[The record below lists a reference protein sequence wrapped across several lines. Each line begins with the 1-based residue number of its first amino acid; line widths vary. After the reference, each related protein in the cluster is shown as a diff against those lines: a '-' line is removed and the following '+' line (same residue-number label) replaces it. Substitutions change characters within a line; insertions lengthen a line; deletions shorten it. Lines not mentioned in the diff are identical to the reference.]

1 MRRDWMAQQLPP
13 HGRRGR
19 SRLKA
24 RLVARAISVSGSQRA
39 VLNDLSLT
47 GARLTL
53 SEPIKAGE
61 CIVLQWGDFEA
72 FGDVVWSSENQIGI
86 QFDATIEPRTLI
98 ATRDLDDLERLPSD
112 HDLVRRSA
120 EAWVN
125 GRRI

>member
-1 MRRDWMAQQLPP
+1 MAQQTPTQ
-13 HGRRGR
+13 GRRGR

-24 RLVARAISVSGSQRA
+24 RLAARVICVSGSQRA
-39 VLNDLSLT
+39 VLNDISLT

-53 SEPIKAGE
+53 TQPVKAGE
-61 CIVLQWGDFEA
+61 CIVLQWGNFEA
-72 FGDVVWSSENQIGI
+72 FGDVVWSSQNQIGVK
-86 QFDATIEPRTLI
+86 FDATIDPRTLI

-120 EAWVN
+120 EDWVQ